1 MTCYKT
7 SAQASKFSI
16 VVFFTS
22 SRTGYNFFFGSTCC
36 FLFLAISQSSQS
48 SEREGEQSTQPSG
61 REGEQSTQPS
71 DQEAEKSKY
80 PSKQR
85 GKQSKQ
91 QSERKG
97 EQFKQPIEPEA
108 PDDLFSLLAEIQE
121 LRKLTGLESQT
132 KEHYGEQA
140 KQPTT
145 WEGEQSKQQSEHQTA
160 NDMFSML
167 AEIQEL
173 TKTAIECK
181 RQKTE
186 DETLKK
192 MIEDTKQM
200 NTQIQ
205 PLIKKSSSES
215 KK

>member
-1 MTCYKT
+1 M
-7 SAQASKFSI
+7 
-16 VVFFTS
+16 VLFTS
-22 SRTGYNFFFGSTCC
+22 IRKGYNFIFGSSCC
-36 FLFLAISQSSQS
+36 FLFLAISQSSQP
-48 SEREGEQSTQPSG
+48 SEREGEQSTQPSE
-61 REGEQSTQPS
+61 REGKQSTQPS
-71 DQEAEKSKY
+71 EQEDEQSKLQPGDREAEQSKY

-85 GKQSKQ
+85 GKQSKK

-97 EQFKQPIEPEA
+97 EQFKQPIEPES
-108 PDDLFSLLAEIQE
+108 PNDIFSLLAEVQE
-121 LRKLTGLESQT
+121 LRKKATGLESQT
-132 KEHYGEQA
+132 KEHDGEQA

-160 NDMFSML
+160 NDMFSLL

-200 NTQIQ
+200 NIQIQ
-205 PLIKKSSSES
+205 QLIKKSSSES

>member
-1 MTCYKT
+1 M
-7 SAQASKFSI
+7 I
-16 VVFFTS
+16 
-22 SRTGYNFFFGSTCC
+22 
-36 FLFLAISQSSQS
+36 
-48 SEREGEQSTQPSG
+48 
-61 REGEQSTQPS
+61 
-71 DQEAEKSKY
+71 EKLNSKY

-85 GKQSKQ
+85 GKQSKK

-108 PDDLFSLLAEIQE
+108 PDDIFSLLAEVQE
-121 LRKLTGLESQT
+121 LRKKATGLESQT
-132 KEHYGEQA
+132 KEHDGEQA

-160 NDMFSML
+160 NDMFSLL
-167 AEIQEL
+167 AENQEL

-200 NTQIQ
+200 NIQIQ
-205 PLIKKSSSES
+205 QLIKKSSSES